1 MKTKKPTKETTRV
14 ADHRARIV
22 AEGGKQIA
30 VMLSAEAAAKLEAWG
45 AARGWNQTE
54 TINKLLTRSKP

>member
-1 MKTKKPTKETTRV
+1 MKTRKPTKQATRV
-14 ADHRARIV
+14 ADHRKRIE
-22 AEGGKQIA
+22 AEGGKQVA

-54 TINKLLTRSKP
+54 TINRLLTRSKP